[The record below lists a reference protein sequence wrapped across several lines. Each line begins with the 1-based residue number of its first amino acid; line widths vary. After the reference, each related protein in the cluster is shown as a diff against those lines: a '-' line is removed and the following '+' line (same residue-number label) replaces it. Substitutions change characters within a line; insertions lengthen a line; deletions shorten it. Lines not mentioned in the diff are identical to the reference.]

1 MESKLD
7 EETEDIDIVGR
18 EKLVELSAYSFPQDE
33 ELLQLVAR
41 ISTWKD
47 KMDWG

>member
-7 EETEDIDIVGR
+7 EETEDIEVVGR
-18 EKLVELSAYSFPQDE
+18 EKLVELSGQSFPQDE

-41 ISTWKD
+41 ISTWRD
-47 KMDWG
+47 KMD